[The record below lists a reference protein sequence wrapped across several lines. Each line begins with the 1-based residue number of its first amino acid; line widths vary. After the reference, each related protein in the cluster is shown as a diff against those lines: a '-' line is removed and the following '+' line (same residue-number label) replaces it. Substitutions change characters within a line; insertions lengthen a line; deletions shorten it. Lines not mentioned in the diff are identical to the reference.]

1 MFGSGLSG
9 FVSGYNFANNF
20 TDDMGK
26 TFIQG
31 GSGYNTASKEGWGDV
46 GKSIEQQVSQGQ
58 DFSGEEGINTLMKAF
73 NVPGAKYAN
82 GGMMGVML
90 DNGSMVNAASGLAM
104 AGINMGLN
112 AIGNAVRRNQAAI
125 DAERFNALRDFSI
138 SRNNLDLQRAITDS
152 SDNMFN
158 LQALQMKANGGTL
171 FTNGGEWSTGLNII
185 GNGGTHEENPLEGVP
200 MGIAPD
206 GIPNLV
212 EENETIWKG
221 DYVFSD
227 RLKVSKKM
235 LDKYMLPSK
244 YEGKSYAEVSKELS
258 KESEERPNDPISKK
272 GLEDSMTKLQ

>member
-1 MFGSGLSG
+1 
-9 FVSGYNFANNF
+9 
-20 TDDMGK
+20 
-26 TFIQG
+26 
-31 GSGYNTASKEGWGDV
+31 
-46 GKSIEQQVSQGQ
+46 
-58 DFSGEEGINTLMKAF
+58 
-73 NVPGAKYAN
+73 
-82 GGMMGVML
+82 
-90 DNGSMVNAASGLAM
+90 
-104 AGINMGLN
+104 
-112 AIGNAVRRNQAAI
+112 
-125 DAERFNALRDFSI
+125 
-138 SRNNLDLQRAITDS
+138 
-152 SDNMFN
+152 
-158 LQALQMKANGGTL
+158 
-171 FTNGGEWSTGLNII
+171 
-185 GNGGTHEENPLEGVP
+185 